1 MSLQRL
7 LKKKKLVLHHPRIL
21 QEKQAACEDHLWLQ
35 LRRRSLEYIT
45 DTYQL
50 IHCPDDHC
58 NLASLALGL
67 EESARISVEDWM
79 SLWGSCKIFLVLLK
93 QRKEARKMARKFF
106 QAGLRIPPRLHDFS
120 CKILPSSD
128 LPSSKIFAE
137 LCCKFSGVKARDYY
151 QLLLLLWLQP
161 ASRDTMWLESA
172 AVARLL

>member
-7 LKKKKLVLHHPRIL
+7 LKKKKLVLYHPRLL

-50 IHCPDDHC
+50 IHCADDHC
-58 NLASLALGL
+58 NLASLALRL
-67 EESARISVEDWM
+67 QESARISVEDWM

-106 QAGLRIPPRLHDFS
+106 QAALRIPPRFFDFS
-120 CKILPSSD
+120 CKILPSND

-151 QLLLLLWLQP
+151 RLLLLLLLQP
-161 ASRDTMWLESA
+161 VRYEYIFLAPSCQL
-172 AVARLL
+172 

>member
-7 LKKKKLVLHHPRIL
+7 LKKKKLVLYHPRIL

-67 EESARISVEDWM
+67 EESARISGDDWM

-120 CKILPSSD
+120 CKILPSSKSAKLKD
-128 LPSSKIFAE
+128 FCRTSLQIFWSKSKR
-137 LCCKFSGVKARDYY
+137 LLW
-151 QLLLLLWLQP
+151 LLLLLLLQP
-161 ASRDTMWLESA
+161 ASRHTMWLETA